1 MIFREGHQNPAGHR
15 EELMMD
21 SRFGE
26 AALTMTLA
34 ALVFGFATAA
44 HAQGKWRAGAPLPQ
58 GPNEAIGAEIDGAAL
73 LYGGQDP
80 GNNDMGLF
88 CKFPSTK
95 NECEKL
101 PSDSVPVHH
110 R

>member
-44 HAQGKWRAGAPLPQ
+44 HAQANGGRAHRFRRAP
-58 GPNEAIGAEIDGAAL
+58 
-73 LYGGQDP
+73 
-80 GNNDMGLF
+80 
-88 CKFPSTK
+88 T
-95 NECEKL
+95 
-101 PSDSVPVHH
+101 

>member
-1 MIFREGHQNPAGHR
+1 MIFREGHQNSAGHR

-21 SRFGE
+21 SRFGK

-44 HAQGKWRAGAPLPQ
+44 HAQGKWRAGAPIPQ
-58 GPNEAIGAEIDGAAL
+58 AP
-73 LYGGQDP
+73 
-80 GNNDMGLF
+80 
-88 CKFPSTK
+88 T
-95 NECEKL
+95 
-101 PSDSVPVHH
+101 

>member
-1 MIFREGHQNPAGHR
+1 MIFREEHQNPAGHR

-44 HAQGKWRAGAPLPQ
+44 HAQGKWRAGAPIPQ
-58 GPNEAIGAEIDGAAL
+58 GANEVIGAEIDGQVL
-73 LYGGQDP
+73 VYGGQDP
-80 GNNDMGLF
+80 AADAMAVAVY
-88 CKFPSTK
+88 
-95 NECEKL
+95 
-101 PSDSVPVHH
+101 SVLVLLLMLAWTYVPA
-110 R
+110 